1 MIDYFLIWTGEINR
15 DQEALA
21 AAANDAAVAVIDIA
35 NQRFKMQSRNVTV
48 TEATDSHAAAE
59 NEILKIELQ
68 KASVNLNFSY
78 PEFTNPTL
86 TLNAKVRKEAQ
97 AESVLER
104 QVTLTLTL
112 TLTLTRNLSLTLTW
126 R

>member
-78 PEFTNPTL
+78 PEFTNP
-86 TLNAKVRKEAQ
+86 NPNPQCEGSQR
-97 AESVLER
+97 SSSGER
-104 QVTLTLTL
+104 AGETGNT
-112 TLTLTRNLSLTLTW
+112 NPNPNPNPDS
-126 R
+126 